1 MSGQTLR
8 RTAPPAPVT
17 QLDHERRLRLSLWLV
32 GAIWLL
38 GLVGHFTPLTEWPA
52 LFLYVIGSIALTLRY
67 CARANAWETVGIT
80 RKNLRPAVTW
90 GLIIGVGLML
100 MDWFNTFMY
109 YRAGNA
115 PMAEMETIL
124 VKLGFIYLFP
134 VLVIAEE
141 FLWRGMLLS
150 ALRDRGMNIHLAVA
164 LTTLLY
170 AVNHYAVAPV
180 GFTERG
186 LMAIMALP
194 IGILG
199 GYLTL
204 RLRNL
209 WVAVIIHMCTFVSMV
224 VDIFVLPGLAKL

>member
-8 RTAPPAPVT
+8 RTAPPAPLT
-17 QLDHERRLRLSLWLV
+17 QPDHERRLRLTLGLV

-52 LFLYVIGSIALTLRY
+52 LFLYVIGAIFMTLRY
-67 CARANAWETVGIT
+67 CARADAWRKVGIT
-80 RKNLRPAVTW
+80 RHNLGPAILW
-90 GLIIGVGLML
+90 GGVLGVALML
-100 MDWFNTFMY
+100 MDWGNTYMY

-124 VKLGFIYLFP
+124 VKMGFIYLFP
-134 VLVIAEE
+134 VLVLAEE

-150 ALRDRGMNIHLAVA
+150 ALRDRGMNIHLAVVI
-164 LTTLLY
+164 TTLAY

-209 WVAVIIHMCTFVSMV
+209 WVAVIIHLCTFISMV
-224 VDIFVLPGLAKL
+224 VDIYVLPGLAR